1 MPTAIIEHDGK
12 DVEYEFPEGMSEDE
26 ILANFQSDFA
36 KYQIDARNQLR
47 VGKEPTERRSKRGKR
62 IFHST
67 QSTIERNFHA
77 ALGVGVKDVDT
88 KNGIP
93 QSQRAVLSGLRDDA
107 SRFAYLAKEYGQDK
121 VEVLNIAGKEEFAI
135 QGKDGKWRMTD
146 PKGVIEFADFTSDI
160 AGEIIPTTTGIVTG
174 TAAFFSGYGTL
185 TTAFAA
191 NAAEATVGAAQDAFV
206 RGLAGVEIDPLE
218 IAKRRSTNMVIGTGA
233 EIATLGFIQNA
244 PKLFVARSGA
254 DNATKSAQF
263 LNAQTGKKL
272 PTQMYLGE
280 QTMARIQEVAQKYPN
295 SPTAQ
300 LWEDLRTKIGQA
312 VDQEIGAPAFT
323 AEQSDTV
330 IQKSLERIAREQSGE
345 LDRLKSRLSDIGA
358 QQKVAVEKGR
368 GPGLSEKAKQ
378 DAQQVFNAERKRK
391 AKDLIALNEV
401 PTRAVGD
408 GLQADLFKKYL
419 RVDAQKKQLYNEAY
433 DAVGD
438 ARVSSLD
445 IGEAYEAIVSE
456 GIEDFDGEIINALS
470 DVASRKGLKS
480 AQELGEIGE
489 IEVPF
494 RVLNELIQSVNRR
507 AKFGVTGAGPE
518 ANKFRTLSS
527 KLQTLRDEVLES
539 RPDAKPAF
547 DRAQQF
553 YREEFLRYT
562 DGLGGDILK
571 LPRGQSFS
579 ESINAFSRDQVTIPM
594 PRFKNDG
601 ISVVQRALRSPSDVD
616 EIIKL
621 SQTPNE
627 TRQFLRQAWLQKQG
641 LTADGGLPKSA
652 FDLSDEQKE
661 IVRALWPQKNAAGKN
676 VKLETFSQMRNFASK
691 EKEYIDGITRDTFQ
705 KLMQSNTEI
714 SEKELMKLAAEELSV
729 KESFAKLQKSAIQKM
744 VSKGALEGTA
754 KDNIRILMDTID
766 SLDFKQIKEVK
777 RLLIAKD
784 PANEELLRNSM
795 VSHILKKANKG
806 ADDAQVGRYGFQL
819 WNPTKM
825 ENILKKDEAKL
836 SILLGDEK
844 YKLLGDWNDALK
856 TISIPRT
863 VADTGDLRAGLATSG
878 TGASGYIS
886 GITDWARNAWTN
898 TMLSVSLK
906 APTQKI
912 LMDPKSYDNM
922 ISYLMNVSV
931 PSVSGLGALTQQMED
946 SPEVSAMVQQTFSGL
961 MQDMADAEKMKR
973 QLEAQ
978 KEQQV
983 EQQQGQ

>member
-1 MPTAIIEHDGK
+1 MPTAIIEHNGK
-12 DVEYEFPEGMSEDE
+12 EVEYEFPEGMSNEE
-26 ILANFQSDFA
+26 VIASFQSDFA
-36 KYQIDARNQLR
+36 KYQIDARNKLR
-47 VGKEPTERRSKRGKR
+47 VGKEPTEKRTSRGRKV
-62 IFHST
+62 FYDT
-67 QSTIERNFHA
+67 KETISRNFHA
-77 ALGVGVKDVDT
+77 ALGVGKDEVDT

-93 QSQRAVLSGLRDDA
+93 ATQRAIISGLKDDQ
-107 SRFAYLAKEYGQDK
+107 SKFAYLAKEYGQEN
-121 VEVLNIAGKEEFAI
+121 VEVLNIAGKEEFAV
-135 QGKDGKWRMTD
+135 KDKNGKWKMAD
-146 PKGVIEFADFTSDI
+146 PKGACEFADITADI
-160 AGEIIPTTTGIVTG
+160 AGEVIPTASGVATG
-174 TAAFFSGYGTL
+174 TAAFLSGYGIFS
-185 TTAFAA
+185 TALAA
-191 NAAEATVGAAQDAFV
+191 NAAEATVGSAQDALV
-206 RGLAGVEIDPLE
+206 RKLTGLEVNPLE

-233 EIATLGFIQNA
+233 EIATMGFIQNA
-244 PKLFVARSGA
+244 PKLFVARSGV
-254 DNATKSAQF
+254 DNATKSAKF
-263 LNAQTGKKL
+263 LNTQTGKKL

-280 QTMARIQEVAQKYPN
+280 QTMARIREVAQKYPN
-295 SPTAQ
+295 SQTAQ
-300 LWEDLRTKIGQA
+300 LWEDLRTKVGQA
-312 VDQEIGAPAFT
+312 VDTEIGSPAFT
-323 AEQSDTV
+323 ADQSDAIIKKSLEKVAKEQSDE
-330 IQKSLERIAREQSGE
+330 I
-345 LDRLKSRLSDIGA
+345 DRLKIRLSDIGA
-358 QQKVAVEKGR
+358 QQKAAIEKGR

-378 DAQQVFNAERKRK
+378 DAQQVFNAEKKRK
-391 AKDLIALNEV
+391 SRDLVALNEV

-419 RVDAQKKQLYNEAY
+419 KVDAQKKQLYNDAY
-433 DAVGD
+433 DAIGD
-438 ARVSSLD
+438 AQVSSLD

-470 DVASRKGLKS
+470 DVASRQGLKS

-489 IEVPF
+489 LEVPF

-527 KLQTLRDEVLES
+527 KLQALRDEVLES

-579 ESINAFSRDQVTIPM
+579 ESINALARDQVTIPM

-661 IVRALWPQKNAAGKN
+661 IVRALWPQKNASGQNA
-676 VKLETFSQMRNFASK
+676 KLETFRQMRNFASK
-691 EKEYIDGITRDTFQ
+691 EKEYIDGITRDTFH
-705 KLMQSNTEI
+705 KLMTSNTEV
-714 SEKELMKLAAEELSV
+714 SEKELLKLAGEELSV
-729 KESFAKLQKSAIQKM
+729 KESFSKLQKSAIQKM

-777 RLLIAKD
+777 RLLVNQDKR
-784 PANEELLRNSM
+784 NEELLRNST

-806 ADDAQVGRYGFQL
+806 ADDAQIGKYGFQL
-819 WNPTKM
+819 WNPNKM

-836 SILLGDEK
+836 SILLGEK
-844 YKLLGDWNDALK
+844 KYNLLKDWNNALK
-856 TISIPRT
+856 IVSVPRQPADLSDLKAG
-863 VADTGDLRAGLATSG
+863 VASSG
-878 TGASGYIS
+878 TGASGYLS
-886 GITDWARNAWTN
+886 GIADWARNAWTN
-898 TMLSVSLK
+898 TMLSVSIK
-906 APTQKI
+906 APTNKI
-912 LMDPKSYDNM
+912 VMDAKSYDQM
-922 ISYLMNVSV
+922 LSYLMNVSV
-931 PSVSGLGALTQQMED
+931 PSVTGLGALTQQMED

-978 KEQQV
+978 KAQQAA
-983 EQQQGQ
+983 EQQGQ